1 MAGGWGPS
9 IKSRAFAP
17 DRRVSTVVVQLICNQ
32 KVGGS
37 NPSPGTTPHPPRTR
51 RPGHLLRD
59 HPRTGRT
66 LPPARRSAPS
76 GSRPA
81 VPRAGCSLTPRHAPQ
96 QSRETRSGHAH
107 IAMSE
112 RKPARNS
119 ATHRHMTGLGRD
131 RLPAPGHVSG
141 RPARRHRHPVR
152 PSPHPVRPALPWA
165 GIATATPAPWRSP
178 VAVPVPSPPSRLEPG
193 SHRSR

>member
-37 NPSPGTTPHPPRTR
+37 NPSPGTTPHPPPHTPAGSPAQGSSPNRQDTAASTKISTIR
-51 RPGHLLRD
+51 LPAGSS
-59 HPRTGRT
+59 TGGLFVDT
-66 LPPARRSAPS
+66 W
-76 GSRPA
+76 
-81 VPRAGCSLTPRHAPQ
+81 PRATAVRGNVFQ
-96 QSRETRSGHAH
+96 TRA
-107 IAMSE
+107 
-112 RKPARNS
+112 
-119 ATHRHMTGLGRD
+119 HRHVRTKTGSELCHTPSMAGPGGD
-131 RLPAPGHVSG
+131 RLPAPGHVSR

-152 PSPHPVRPALPWA
+152 PSPHPVRPALPCA